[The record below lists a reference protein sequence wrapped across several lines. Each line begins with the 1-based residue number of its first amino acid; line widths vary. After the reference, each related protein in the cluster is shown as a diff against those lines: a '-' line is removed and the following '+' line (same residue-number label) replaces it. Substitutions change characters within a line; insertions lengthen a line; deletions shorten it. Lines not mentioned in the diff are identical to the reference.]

1 MKMMIFVKYGQ
12 FFLIF
17 ALVRTAILFRFFF
30 QAIKIKFFCKGY
42 SPKWKTKKQN
52 QKRITR
58 SIKNNYKKD
67 HKSIVKTLLKMRKL
81 KNEIILTIE
90 SKKMSNKERKGKYKA
105 EIITIKEKK

>member
-1 MKMMIFVKYGQ
+1 MKIMIFVKYGQ

-30 QAIKIKFFCKGY
+30 HALFFCKGY

-67 HKSIVKTLLKMRKL
+67 HKSIVKTFLKMRKL